1 MSGRREVQ
9 VNAWV
14 SRQELVDTLAP
25 ECRQIVGDDVDLI
38 R

>member
-1 MSGRREVQ
+1 VQ

-14 SRQELVDTLAP
+14 SRQELVDTLGRVF
-25 ECRQIVGDDVDLI
+25 RQIVGDDVDLI